1 MTDMTDAKP
10 KRISRRR
17 LLAGGLAGAAALAL
31 RPLKGRAA
39 PARRELKMVT
49 SWPKNFPGLGTAA
62 EDLARQI
69 EKLSDGAL
77 RVRVFAA
84 GELVGAFEAFDAV
97 STGVADMYHGA
108 EYYWQGKSPAFNFF
122 TSVPFG
128 MTARELSAWIYYGGG
143 QALWDELSARFRIRA
158 FLATSTGLQ
167 MGGWFNKEIQS
178 VADLQGLKMRM
189 PGLGGEVLRRLGAV
203 AVALPGSDIFPALS
217 SGAIDASEWVG
228 PWNDQAFGF
237 HQIARYYYWPGF
249 QEPGAGLA
257 AGIRLDVWEELPP
270 YQQAIIRTACAA
282 QVEKS
287 LAEFHHNNARA
298 LVQLQREHG
307 VQLRRFPR
315 TVLRELRRVS
325 HEVLEDIAQRDPLT
339 GKIYRSFQ
347 ANLAPLQQW
356 GRIAEEAY
364 MNMRTQL
371 QTDAADES

>member
-1 MTDMTDAKP
+1 
-10 KRISRRR
+10 
-17 LLAGGLAGAAALAL
+17 
-31 RPLKGRAA
+31 
-39 PARRELKMVT
+39 
-49 SWPKNFPGLGTAA
+49 
-62 EDLARQI
+62 
-69 EKLSDGAL
+69 
-77 RVRVFAA
+77 
-84 GELVGAFEAFDAV
+84 
-97 STGVADMYHGA
+97 
-108 EYYWQGKSPAFNFF
+108 
-122 TSVPFG
+122 

-257 AGIRLDVWEELPP
+257 AGIRLDVWDELPP

-307 VQLRRFPR
+307 VQLRRFPQP
-315 TVLRELRRVS
+315 VLRELRRVS
-325 HEVLEDIAQRDPLT
+325 HEVLEDIAARDPLT

-371 QTDAADES
+371 QTGAADES